1 MTAEQTIAKYVFG
14 LRPCGCHV
22 GQRHKRGC
30 AELSRQRREARL
42 KRITELKAEMKPTK
56 PPTRY
61 KVPPR
66 PERPSTELP
75 VGWMPEAPAR
85 GLGFRAAKKE
95 VGR

>member
-42 KRITELKAEMKPTK
+42 KRIAELKAEMKPTK

-61 KVPPR
+61 RVPPR

-75 VGWMPEAPAR
+75 VGWMPPVAVTQS
-85 GLGFRAAKKE
+85 GLGFAARKK
-95 VGR
+95 